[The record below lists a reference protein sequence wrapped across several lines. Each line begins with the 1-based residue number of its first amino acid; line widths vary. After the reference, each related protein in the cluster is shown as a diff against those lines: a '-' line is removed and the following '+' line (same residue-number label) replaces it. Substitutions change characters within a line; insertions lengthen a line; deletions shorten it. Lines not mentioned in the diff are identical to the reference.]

1 MIHFS
6 TISCST
12 LLDFLLSIFLHFF
25 CFRNIYSSSSSRTHS
40 LLICHILKTSITM
53 LAPDSETEDVIT
65 VTSNLSKVHS
75 LKATILQTMA
85 FKLSLEINKNK
96 MTPKSLIAFLK
107 VLYNITQIKKK
118 KITIEQYSRFHL
130 SGPKI
135 AICETASNVVFV
147 LNSSFTT
154 KNQYFRAAIQE
165 AIAAFNIMLQDFGYT
180 QKLEVY
186 DPLMH
191 QAHPP
196 QQHPLFQYS
205 LHIFTHLLSLFEYIS
220 HSFISS

>member
-1 MIHFS
+1 
-6 TISCST
+6 
-12 LLDFLLSIFLHFF
+12 
-25 CFRNIYSSSSSRTHS
+25 
-40 LLICHILKTSITM
+40 M

-75 LKATILQTMA
+75 LKAAIFHTKV

-96 MTPKSLIAFLK
+96 VTPKSLIAFLK
-107 VLYNITQIKKK
+107 VLYNFTQIKKK
-118 KITIEQYSRFHL
+118 KISFEQYSRLHL
-130 SGPKI
+130 TGPQI

-154 KNQYFRAAIQE
+154 KDQCFSTACQE
-165 AIAAFNIMLQDFGYT
+165 AIAAFNSMLQDFRYT

-186 DPLMH
+186 EPLMH

-196 QQHPLFQYS
+196 QQHPLFQ
-205 LHIFTHLLSLFEYIS
+205 
-220 HSFISS
+220 